1 MRVWKLKCEKSSNHN
16 DENKT
21 EWFLFSLNCYSIVNG
36 KFRLGCKKSQIGWHT
51 LRRRERVCVCVRN
64 KRQKGS
70 EWMNKTESKEVVNQI
85 SYVRLA
91 FRCRSFLWLVLTW
104 IMIQCHLSTQ
114 IFVVIFIYLCVVCY
128 IFFSR
133 SFSFLKSVVWL
144 TTIWQ
149 LILCLSHWLCISV
162 SVSFVWSH
170 FPKLLGISSVSSHYT
185 CSRFCRY
192 IFLFFIHFLSF
203 SCFINIRQ
211 IGSVFFSSQIN
222 FICCG
227 YGHKLSPYFKSWAT
241 FWLSLQHWD
250 CHCCCRFV
258 QST

>member
-1 MRVWKLKCEKSSNHN
+1 MNEQDGIERSGQSDQLREIGFSMSV
-16 DENKT
+16 
-21 EWFLFSLNCYSIVNG
+21 FSLTCFDLDHDPVSFIYPDFCSNFHLS
-36 KFRLGCKKSQIGWHT
+36 
-51 LRRRERVCVCVRN
+51 VCCV
-64 KRQKGS
+64 
-70 EWMNKTESKEVVNQI
+70 
-85 SYVRLA
+85 LH
-91 FRCRSFLWLVLTW
+91 FFFSFL
-104 IMIQCHLSTQ
+104 
-114 IFVVIFIYLCVVCY
+114 
-128 IFFSR
+128 
-133 SFSFLKSVVWL
+133 SFLKSVVWL